1 MTSVSPA
8 SQQAGR
14 DAEFDAAGD
23 PIGLFGRWF
32 DDAKA
37 NEAELPEAMALAT
50 CGSDDMPDVR
60 MVLLK
65 SFDERGFV
73 FYTNLGS
80 QKAVELDQNN
90 RAALCFHWK
99 SLTRQ
104 VRIQGRAEAVSEDE
118 ADVYFAT
125 RSKQSQIGAWASKQ
139 SLPLQGRFDLE
150 AQVAKYT
157 AKYALKKVDRPPFWS
172 GYRVAPLRIEFWRQ
186 RSFRLHDRRVFLRD
200 NISQPDWKIERLY
213 P

>member
-1 MTSVSPA
+1 MASVTPA
-8 SQQAGR
+8 SERA
-14 DAEFDAAGD
+14 ATTTEFEASAD

-32 DDAKA
+32 DEAKVS
-37 NEAELPEAMALAT
+37 ETELPEAVALAT
-50 CGSDDMPDVR
+50 SGGDALPDVR

-80 QKAVELDQNN
+80 QKALELGQNS

-104 VRIQGRAEAVSEDE
+104 VRVQGIVEEVSKEE
-118 ADVYFAT
+118 ADAYFAT

-139 SLPLQGRFDLE
+139 SHPLEGRFDLE
-150 AQVAKYT
+150 TQVVKYT

-172 GYRVAPLRIEFWRQ
+172 GYRVVPLRIEFWRQ
-186 RSFRLHDRRVFLRD
+186 GAFRLHERRVFMRD
-200 NISQPDWKIERLY
+200 DARQPGWKCKRLY